1 MNLHEY
7 QSKKLLKSYQIDI
20 PNGHV
25 VNSEIPNSIKL
36 LLEENK
42 TFVFKSQ
49 IHAGGRGKSGGVE
62 LINNIRDA
70 ESFITNQLGSRLVT
84 YQNLPHGQPVN
95 KILIEEK
102 ISIQKELY
110 FSILIDRQSE
120 SIIILCSTQGGTE
133 IEETAKKN
141 ESLIFKEYISIGE
154 IPTDKQIGSLSK
166 KLMIP
171 SQANHA
177 FNNFVVNIFKL
188 FLETD
193 LSLVEIN
200 PLIVTK
206 EHKVVALDCKIS
218 LDDNALF
225 KHENLRNSFDWSQ
238 VDEKEAEAH
247 RAGLNYIALEGSIGC
262 MVNGAGLAMATMDLI
277 KHSGGLPAN
286 FLDVGGGASAETVSK
301 AFKILLSDKNVRVV
315 LVNIF
320 GGIMRCDVI
329 ADGIVSAVKDV
340 GIKIPIVVR
349 LEGTNVEIGK
359 KILGE
364 SKLNITSANSL
375 GDAAKQ
381 AVIFFKGLICQS

>member
-49 IHAGGRGKSGGVE
+49 IHAGGRGKSGAVE
-62 LINNIRDA
+62 LINNIKDA
-70 ESFITNQLGSRLVT
+70 ESFISNQLGSRLVT

-141 ESLIFKEYISIGE
+141 ESLIFKEYVSIGE

-166 KLMIP
+166 KVMIP
-171 SQANHA
+171 TQANHA

-381 AVIFFKGLICQS
+381 AVIFSKA

>member
-62 LINNIRDA
+62 LINNIKDA
-70 ESFITNQLGSRLVT
+70 ESFISNQLGSRLVT

-171 SQANHA
+171 TQANHA

-381 AVIFFKGLICQS
+381 AVIFSKA

>member
-25 VNSEIPNSIKL
+25 VNSEIPISIKL
-36 LLEENK
+36 LLEQNK

-49 IHAGGRGKSGGVE
+49 IHAGGRGRSGGVE
-62 LINNIRDA
+62 LINNLRDA
-70 ESFITNQLGSRLVT
+70 ESFISNQLGSKLVT

-154 IPTDKQIGSLSK
+154 IPSKEQIGSLSK

-171 SQANHA
+171 TLANHA

-206 EHKVVALDCKIS
+206 DHKVVALDCKIS

-225 KHENLRNSFDWSQ
+225 KHEDLRNSFDWSQ
-238 VDEKEAEAH
+238 VDEKEAESH
-247 RAGLNYIALEGSIGC
+247 RSGLNYIALEGSIGC

-329 ADGIVSAVKDV
+329 AEGILSAVKDV

-359 KILGE
+359 KILDE
-364 SKLNITSANSL
+364 SKLNITSSDSL
-375 GDAAKQ
+375 DDAAKQ
-381 AVIFFKGLICQS
+381 AVIFSKA

>member
-70 ESFITNQLGSRLVT
+70 KSFISNQLGSRLVT

-166 KLMIP
+166 KMMIP
-171 SQANHA
+171 TQANHA

-200 PLIVTK
+200 PLIVSK

-381 AVIFFKGLICQS
+381 AVIFSKA

>member
-7 QSKKLLKSYQIDI
+7 QSKTLLKSYQIDV
-20 PNGHV
+20 PSGAV
-25 VNSEIPNSIKL
+25 VNSRIPNNIRL
-36 LLEENK
+36 LLKKNK

-62 LINNIRDA
+62 LISNLEDA
-70 ESFITNQLGSRLVT
+70 ENFMSNQLGSRLLT
-84 YQNLPHGQPVN
+84 YQNLPHGQPV
-95 KILIEEK
+95 KEILIEEK
-102 ISIQKELY
+102 VSIQKELY
-110 FSILIDRQSE
+110 FSILIDRESE

-141 ESLIFKEYISIGE
+141 EILIFKEFISIGE
-154 IPTDKQIGSLSK
+154 VPTAKQINSLSK

-171 SQANHA
+171 SQANHL
-177 FNNFVVNIFKL
+177 FNNFVVNLFKL
-188 FLETD
+188 FLEKD

-206 EHKVVALDCKIS
+206 DHEIVALDCKIS

-329 ADGIVSAVKDV
+329 AEGIVSAVKDV

-364 SKLNITSANSL
+364 SKLNITSADSL
-375 GDAAKQ
+375 DDAAKQ
-381 AVIFFKGLICQS
+381 AVIFSKA

>member
-42 TFVFKSQ
+42 AFVFKSQ

-62 LINNIRDA
+62 LINNIKDA
-70 ESFITNQLGSRLVT
+70 ESFISNQLGSRLVT

-133 IEETAKKN
+133 IEEIAKKN

-166 KLMIP
+166 KMMIP
-171 SQANHA
+171 TQANHA

-381 AVIFFKGLICQS
+381 AVIFSKA

>member
-25 VNSEIPNSIKL
+25 VSSKIPNSIKL

-62 LINNIRDA
+62 LINNIKDA
-70 ESFITNQLGSRLVT
+70 ESFISNQLGSRLVT

-166 KLMIP
+166 KMMIP
-171 SQANHA
+171 TQANHA

-193 LSLVEIN
+193 LSLVEVN

-381 AVIFFKGLICQS
+381 AVIFSKA

>member
-141 ESLIFKEYISIGE
+141 ENLIFIEFINIGK
-154 IPTDKQIGSLSK
+154 IPTEKQIGSLSK

-171 SQANHA
+171 TQANNA

-381 AVIFFKGLICQS
+381 AVIFSKA

>member
-42 TFVFKSQ
+42 AFVFKSQ

-62 LINNIRDA
+62 LINNLRDA
-70 ESFITNQLGSRLVT
+70 ESFISNQLGSRLVT

-166 KLMIP
+166 KMMIP
-171 SQANHA
+171 TQANHA

-381 AVIFFKGLICQS
+381 AVIFSKA

>member
-70 ESFITNQLGSRLVT
+70 ESFISNQLGSRLVT

-102 ISIQKELY
+102 ILIQKELY

-171 SQANHA
+171 TQANHA

-225 KHENLRNSFDWSQ
+225 KHENLRKSFDWSQ

-381 AVIFFKGLICQS
+381 AVLFSKA

>member
-70 ESFITNQLGSRLVT
+70 ESFISNQLGSRLVT

-102 ISIQKELY
+102 ISFQKELY

-154 IPTDKQIGSLSK
+154 IPTDKQIGNLSK

-171 SQANHA
+171 TQANHA

-381 AVIFFKGLICQS
+381 AVIFSKA

>member
-7 QSKKLLKSYQIDI
+7 QSKKLLKLYQIDI

-70 ESFITNQLGSRLVT
+70 ESFISNQLGSRLVT

-133 IEETAKKN
+133 IEEIAKKN

-154 IPTDKQIGSLSK
+154 IPTDKQISSLSK

-171 SQANHA
+171 TQANHA

-206 EHKVVALDCKIS
+206 EHKIVALDCKIS

-247 RAGLNYIALEGSIGC
+247 RVGLNYIALEGSIGC

-381 AVIFFKGLICQS
+381 AVIFSKA

>member
-70 ESFITNQLGSRLVT
+70 ESFISNQLGSRLVT
-84 YQNLPHGQPVN
+84 FQNLPHGQPVN

-166 KLMIP
+166 KMMIP
-171 SQANHA
+171 TQANHA

-381 AVIFFKGLICQS
+381 AVIFSKA

>member
-7 QSKKLLKSYQIDI
+7 QSKKLLKSYQIDV

-25 VNSEIPNSIKL
+25 VNSKIPNDIRL
-36 LLEENK
+36 LLEKNK

-62 LINNIRDA
+62 LISDLRDA
-70 ESFITNQLGSRLVT
+70 ESFMSNQLGSRLVT

-95 KILIEEK
+95 EILIEEK

-133 IEETAKKN
+133 IEETANKN
-141 ESLIFKEYISIGE
+141 ESLIFKEFINIKE
-154 IPTDKQIGSLSK
+154 IPTEEQISSLSK

-171 SQANHA
+171 SQANHE
-177 FNNFVVNIFKL
+177 FHNFVINLFKL
-188 FLETD
+188 FLEKD
-193 LSLVEIN
+193 LALVEIN

-206 EHKVVALDCKIS
+206 DHKVVALDCKIS

-225 KHENLRNSFDWSQ
+225 KHENLRESFDWSQ

-247 RAGLNYIALEGSIGC
+247 KAGLNYIALEGTIGC

-329 ADGIVSAVKDV
+329 AEGIVSAVKDV

-359 KILGE
+359 KILDD
-364 SKLNITSANSL
+364 SKLNITSADSL
-375 GDAAKQ
+375 DDAAKQ
-381 AVIFFKGLICQS
+381 AVIFSKA

>member
-42 TFVFKSQ
+42 AFVFKSQ

-62 LINNIRDA
+62 LINNIKDA
-70 ESFITNQLGSRLVT
+70 ESFISNQLGSRLVT

-171 SQANHA
+171 TQANHA

-381 AVIFFKGLICQS
+381 AVIFSKA

>member
-62 LINNIRDA
+62 LINNIKDA
-70 ESFITNQLGSRLVT
+70 ESFISNQLGSRLVT

-102 ISIQKELY
+102 ISIQNELY

-171 SQANHA
+171 TQANHT

-206 EHKVVALDCKIS
+206 ENKIVALDCKIS

-381 AVIFFKGLICQS
+381 AVIFSKA

>member
-70 ESFITNQLGSRLVT
+70 KSFISNQLGSRLVT

-166 KLMIP
+166 KMMIP
-171 SQANHA
+171 TQANHA

-359 KILGE
+359 EILGE

-381 AVIFFKGLICQS
+381 AVIFSKA

>member
-20 PNGHV
+20 PNGHI

-36 LLEENK
+36 LLEQNK

-62 LINNIRDA
+62 LINNIKDA
-70 ESFITNQLGSRLVT
+70 ESFISNQLGSRLVT

-171 SQANHA
+171 TQANHA

-286 FLDVGGGASAETVSK
+286 FLDVGGGASAETVSE

-381 AVIFFKGLICQS
+381 AVIFSKA

>member
-42 TFVFKSQ
+42 AFVFKSQ

-62 LINNIRDA
+62 LINNIKDA
-70 ESFITNQLGSRLVT
+70 ESFISNQLGSRLVT

-154 IPTDKQIGSLSK
+154 IPTDKQIGNLSK

-171 SQANHA
+171 TQAIHA

-381 AVIFFKGLICQS
+381 AVIFSKA

>member
-62 LINNIRDA
+62 LINNIKDA
-70 ESFITNQLGSRLVT
+70 ESFISNQLGSRLVT

-154 IPTDKQIGSLSK
+154 IPTDKQIGNLSK

-171 SQANHA
+171 TQANHA

-349 LEGTNVEIGK
+349 LEGTNVEIGE

-381 AVIFFKGLICQS
+381 AVIFSKA

>member
-62 LINNIRDA
+62 LINNIKDA
-70 ESFITNQLGSRLVT
+70 ESFISNQLGSRLVT

-154 IPTDKQIGSLSK
+154 IPTDKQIGNLSK

-171 SQANHA
+171 TQANHA

-206 EHKVVALDCKIS
+206 ENKIVALDCKIS

-381 AVIFFKGLICQS
+381 AVIFSKA

>member
-7 QSKKLLKSYQIDI
+7 QSKKLLKSYQIDV

-25 VNSEIPNSIKL
+25 VNSKIPNDIRL
-36 LLEENK
+36 LLEKNK

-62 LINNIRDA
+62 LISDLRDA
-70 ESFITNQLGSRLVT
+70 ESFMSNQLGSRLVT

-95 KILIEEK
+95 EILIEEK

-133 IEETAKKN
+133 IEETANKN
-141 ESLIFKEYISIGE
+141 ESLIFKEFINIKE
-154 IPTDKQIGSLSK
+154 IPTEEQISSLSK

-171 SQANHA
+171 SQANHE
-177 FNNFVVNIFKL
+177 FHNFVINLFKL
-188 FLETD
+188 FLEKD
-193 LSLVEIN
+193 LALVEIN

-206 EHKVVALDCKIS
+206 DHKVVALDCKIS

-238 VDEKEAEAH
+238 VDEKEAKAH
-247 RAGLNYIALEGSIGC
+247 KAGLNYIALEGTIGC

-329 ADGIVSAVKDV
+329 AEGIVSAVKDV

-359 KILGE
+359 KILDD
-364 SKLNITSANSL
+364 SKLNITSADSL
-375 GDAAKQ
+375 DDAAKQ
-381 AVIFFKGLICQS
+381 AVIFSKA

>member
-42 TFVFKSQ
+42 AFVFKSQ

-62 LINNIRDA
+62 LINNIKDA
-70 ESFITNQLGSRLVT
+70 ESFISNQLGSRLVT

-166 KLMIP
+166 KMMIP
-171 SQANHA
+171 TQANHA

-381 AVIFFKGLICQS
+381 AVIFSKA

>member
-70 ESFITNQLGSRLVT
+70 ESFISNQLGSRLVT

-171 SQANHA
+171 TQANHA

-193 LSLVEIN
+193 LSLVEVN

-381 AVIFFKGLICQS
+381 AVIFSKA